1 MLQRTLTHI
10 DNGVGWRLALH
21 KLVNPARLRSDS
33 RPVMLVPGFAMNT
46 FILRHRPGGP
56 SMAEY
61 LAEAGREVWCVEL
74 RGQGDSERV
83 DGRGQFSIV
92 DLGLDDL
99 QTVMDAIGDRTA
111 VDGRRIDAVGCS
123 LGATFLFIQAAWNR
137 GHRMGKLVNIGGPL
151 RWTAVHPLLRLLS
164 VAGPLWSAARVRGT
178 RKIARYGLPL
188 ALKVPRLLHLYLH
201 PAICDLTEPAT
212 LVQTVDDPIPAINR
226 EIAHWIRRGD
236 LVYRTRNLTEDLE
249 GLGLPLL
256 TIVANADGIVPE
268 ATACSAHNIIGGDAR
283 RLVYAG
289 SEQTPMAH
297 ADLFM
302 SEYAEAAVFEPLLQ
316 FLESSLDTHPSAIE

>member
-21 KLVNPARLRSDS
+21 RVVDPERRNPDS

-56 SMAEY
+56 SLAQY

-83 DGRGQFSIV
+83 GGRRQFSMV

-99 QTVMDAIGDRTA
+99 QTAMDAIRERTE

-137 GHRMGKLVNIGGPL
+137 AHPMGKLVNIGGPL
-151 RWTAVHPLLRLLS
+151 RWTAVHPLLRILS

-212 LVQTVDDPIPAINR
+212 LVQTMDDPIPAINR
-226 EIAHWIRRGD
+226 ELATWIRRGD
-236 LVYRTRNLTEDLE
+236 LVYRDRNLTEDIT

-256 TIVANADGIVPE
+256 TILANADGIVPE
-268 ATACSAHNIIGGDAR
+268 ATACSAHNVIGGPNR
-283 RLVYAG
+283 RVIYAG
-289 SEQTPMAH
+289 NEQVPMAH

-302 SEYAEAAVFEPLLQ
+302 SAHAESEVFEPLRRW
-316 FLESSLDTHPSAIE
+316 LDAPN